1 MIREPKNPLIKDL
14 LNKHKKPLRK
24 WPFIIGLIILTGI
37 ILSIC
42 NDNWNWFSRSGAL
55 VVICGLLIARWDFT
69 NKINEEDLD
78 SIFPSIIRNIKKK
91 DGTVTPQMIENVKKG
106 LRVKMIE
113 YTKPQYISMEFII
126 IAFGTF
132 VWGFG
137 DLIGDIIK

>member
-91 DGTVTPQMIENVKKG
+91 DGTVTPQMIENVKK
-106 LRVKMIE
+106 RSTRK
-113 YTKPQYISMEFII
+113 
-126 IAFGTF
+126 
-132 VWGFG
+132 
-137 DLIGDIIK
+137 DD

>member
-1 MIREPKNPLIKDL
+1 MIRHPKNQLIKEL

-42 NDNWNWFSRSGAL
+42 DDQWNWLSRSGAL

-69 NKINEEDLD
+69 SKINEEDLD
-78 SIFPSIIRNIKKK
+78 SFLPSIIRNIKANY
-91 DGTVTPQMIENVKKG
+91 GTVTPQMIENVKKD

-126 IAFGTF
+126 IAFGIF